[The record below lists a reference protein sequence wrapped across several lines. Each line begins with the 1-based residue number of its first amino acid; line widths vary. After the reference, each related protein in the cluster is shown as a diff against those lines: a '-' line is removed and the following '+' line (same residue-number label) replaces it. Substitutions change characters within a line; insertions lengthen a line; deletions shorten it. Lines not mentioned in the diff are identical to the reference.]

1 MGKPDPSIIQADER
15 RFLDERG
22 SGAALAPNGENPA
35 KIMEKAVVDRIVDS
49 FYWKEQ
55 CFALNE
61 ASLVDRVVE
70 HVTFIGG
77 TYGNAQKP
85 TPFICLALK
94 LLQLA
99 PSPAVIDEYLSYG
112 GERFKYLRAL
122 GLLYVRMTQKPVD
135 VYRTLEPFL
144 VDRRKLRRKA
154 RSGTSL
160 TYIDEFVDEL
170 LTQTRVCGTSFR
182 ELPRRTDLVD
192 LGELEERESP
202 LGDIDEL
209 LDAEEEEEQKRKE
222 NGDGSEG
229 EVSEEDRM
237 EVDAPRRDQS
247 KSRSRSRS
255 PTRSRSPPRRDDR
268 SRSRDRSP

>member
-15 RFLDERG
+15 KFLDERG
-22 SGAALAPNGENPA
+22 SSASLAPNGENPA

-70 HVTFIGG
+70 HVSFIGG

-99 PSPAVIDEYLSYG
+99 PSPAVVEEYLSYG
-112 GERFKYLRAL
+112 GEKFKYLRAL
-122 GLLYVRMTQKPVD
+122 GLFYVRMTQKAVD

-154 RSGTSL
+154 RAGTSL
-160 TYIDEFVDEL
+160 TFMDEFVDDL

-209 LDAEEEEEQKRKE
+209 LDAEEEEEEQNRRE
-222 NGDGSEG
+222 NGADEAEG
-229 EVSEEDRM
+229 GVDEGDRM
-237 EVDAPRRDQS
+237 DVDEPRRDHSQ
-247 KSRSRSRS
+247 SRSR
-255 PTRSRSPPRRDDR
+255 TRSRSGER
-268 SRSRDRSP
+268 SKSRDRTP